1 MKKQRGYGCIHCKC
15 VTRYFFFFY
24 YVSAFTPGTCVSCGK
39 PNDEYSEEVIALSLV
54 AVGTCCHRMP
64 HTVSSYL
71 ISNIIPAI
79 AKYEDNPINY
89 LHVHVALSL

>member
-1 MKKQRGYGCIHCKC
+1 MYDLEFP
-15 VTRYFFFFY
+15 FFS
-24 YVSAFTPGTCVSCGK
+24 VSACTQGACVSCGK

-79 AKYEDNPINY
+79 AKYEDNPVNY
-89 LHVHVALSL
+89 LYVHVALSS

>member
-1 MKKQRGYGCIHCKC
+1 M
-15 VTRYFFFFY
+15 TWYFLY
-24 YVSAFTPGTCVSCGK
+24 SVSACTPGTCVSCGK
-39 PNDEYSEEVIALSLV
+39 PNDEYSEEVVALSLV

-89 LHVHVALSL
+89 LHIHVALLLSRRS

>member
-1 MKKQRGYGCIHCKC
+1 M
-15 VTRYFFFFY
+15 
-24 YVSAFTPGTCVSCGK
+24 SCGK

-71 ISNIIPAI
+71 IRDILPAI
-79 AKYEDNPINY
+79 AKYENNPVLIIY
-89 LHVHVALSL
+89 L